1 MLQSKRKLG
10 NFLFSPIPKVMDPVA
25 QQALETL
32 RAEIDRSLREIADS
46 TELRLTAL
54 EKKIK

>member
-1 MLQSKRKLG
+1 
-10 NFLFSPIPKVMDPVA
+10 MDPVA